1 MISNPERVH
10 LGENDSLDSKGPAGG
25 EHSEWLNPRLSS
37 RTSLSRL
44 LWKGLRPS
52 HRKPA
57 RFVKEIPDQNFL
69 GERHVPVEHFI
80 GLPAPRQ
87 SGPGGRR
94 LTSRGAP
101 RGHPVSQPPTRK
113 EAHLRYVPERGTK
126 QNLPRLTHP
135 ETPGGRWFQATPEK
149 FRPPGLRARSPA
161 SARRG
166 GQIPPG
172 APGPGSGRVSG
183 ASALTSGKKL
193 SIVPGRSATCP
204 SPASGSRKSAQQT
217 VPGNHACHGAT
228 PRNPSPRGSP
238 AAIAL
243 TPSRLSH
250 LLFAQ
255 TQVSNS
261 SVPTAAFVSLP
272 PSSLLLGAALASGEQ
287 LVAHSSPGLG
297 ERGGG
302 LGSAPPPSALRRRR

>member
-1 MISNPERVH
+1 M
-10 LGENDSLDSKGPAGG
+10 
-25 EHSEWLNPRLSS
+25 
-37 RTSLSRL
+37 
-44 LWKGLRPS
+44 
-52 HRKPA
+52 
-57 RFVKEIPDQNFL
+57 
-69 GERHVPVEHFI
+69 
-80 GLPAPRQ
+80 
-87 SGPGGRR
+87 
-94 LTSRGAP
+94 
-101 RGHPVSQPPTRK
+101 
-113 EAHLRYVPERGTK
+113 
-126 QNLPRLTHP
+126 
-135 ETPGGRWFQATPEK
+135 
-149 FRPPGLRARSPA
+149 
-161 SARRG
+161 
-166 GQIPPG
+166 
-172 APGPGSGRVSG
+172 
-183 ASALTSGKKL
+183 

-297 ERGGG
+297 EGGGG
-302 LGSAPPPSALRRRR
+302 LGSASPPSALRRRRSPRRKDSGHKASPEWLSPLERRRGEVRAPGLSRLTAARRLADRSTRPAHSPRPAPPGAEPRQELSPAHSAGPPSSSVSPHPSRSPAQSQPRPALPQGPAPPTPPGADTGSVAGVEGEAGAAPPPVPASPPRSGRGS